1 VSQVNRLAD
10 TFGLLLDRRRPVHF
24 EFEGEP
30 YEGFEGDTIAS
41 ALAANDQW
49 ILSRSF
55 KYHRPRAAL
64 TMAGQDANTLVQI
77 AGEPNCLA
85 DRTPISAGLAVFGQN
100 YSGSLKRDRGSWVG
114 FFSRFLGVGFYYH
127 AFYRPRGIWEL
138 WAKYFRRKAGLG
150 RIDTNYRAEGFD
162 KRYRFCD
169 VAVVGAGP
177 AGLAAA
183 LDAAASGAEVLLIDE
198 NSTLGGSLNYSR
210 IGADAAIDAR
220 LRIELVNKVLA
231 TRNIEVMTDTI
242 ANGCFADNW
251 LSLVSENRL
260 HKLRAGRVVLCSGVM
275 EQPALFRNNDVPG
288 VMMGSAAQ
296 RLIKMYGVRPGKRA
310 LVLAGNDDAYGVVL
324 DLIDAG
330 VEIAAVVELRDTAVS
345 DSRALAVAKS
355 GTKIIS
361 AATVFS
367 ASSRHGRLAS
377 VEVRSIISEGQC
389 GDQPTTI
396 ECDLLC
402 MSVGFMPAYQLAC
415 QIGGNL
421 NYDDASASFSIHGLP
436 AGFDLSGSVAGT
448 WTNGEPVPNHHWP
461 IFAHPQGDEFVDLDE
476 DLKIKDIVDATKS
489 GYEHIQLVKRYS
501 TCGMGPS
508 QGRHSALAA
517 ARLVAKATQKSVAET
532 GVTTARPPFSAETL
546 AHCAGRQFHPALRT
560 NMHQR
565 HAEAGASFLLAGN
578 WYRPAY
584 YGNDAESAIRDEV
597 NQVRKSVGL
606 IDVST
611 LGGIEVM
618 GPDAAEFLNRIY
630 TFAYKKQAPGT
641 VRYALMTNDAGVV
654 VDDGVACRL
663 SEEHYYVTATT
674 SGVDRVYRHML
685 QRNAQWHL
693 DVCLA
698 NVSSAYCGV
707 NIAGPRS
714 AEVLQPLCDGL
725 DLSAAAFPYL
735 GVRLGKVAGID
746 VRVLRVGFVG
756 DLGYEIHAP
765 QHCGE
770 ALWDALMAAGA
781 DAGIRPVGIEAQRM
795 LRLEK
800 GHIIIGQDTDATTT
814 PMELQMT
821 WAIAKAKPYFVG
833 KRSLDIHAARPQQRT
848 LVGFS
853 IDDTDAAMPLES
865 HLVVDGERL
874 LGRVTS
880 SGHSPTLDKLIG
892 LAYVDTESSEPGTK
906 MTIRCDEGA
915 LTTATVVTLPFF
927 DPDNSRQELPS

>member
-1 VSQVNRLAD
+1 MSQNNRLAA
-10 TFGLLLDRRRPVHF
+10 TFGSLLDRQNPIIF
-24 EFEGEP
+24 EFEGASV
-30 YEGFEGDTIAS
+30 EGFEGDTIAS

-55 KYHRPRAAL
+55 KYHRPRAVL
-64 TMAGQDANTLVQI
+64 TMAGQDANTLVQLP
-77 AGEPNCLA
+77 GNPNCLA
-85 DRTPISAGLAVFGQN
+85 DRTPISAGLKVSGQN
-100 YSGSLKRDRGSWVG
+100 YSGSLNRDRGSWVG
-114 FFSRFLGVGFYYH
+114 LFSRFLGVGFYYH
-127 AFYRPRGIWEL
+127 AFYRPRGAWEL
-138 WAKYFRRKAGLG
+138 WVKYFRRKAGLG
-150 RIDTNYRAEGFD
+150 RIDQSYRAEGFD

-177 AGLAAA
+177 AGLRAA
-183 LDAAASGAEVLLIDE
+183 LDAAADGAEVLLVDE
-198 NSTLGGSLNYSR
+198 NSMLGGSLNYSR
-210 IGADAAIDAR
+210 IKADATVDSQQCSK
-220 LRIELVNKVLA
+220 LVDKVLA
-231 TRNIEVMTDTI
+231 TANIEVMTDTI

-251 LSLVSENRL
+251 LSLISAKRL
-260 HKLRAGRVVLCSGVM
+260 HKLRAGRVILCSGVM
-275 EQPALFRNNDVPG
+275 EQLALFRNNDVPG

-310 LVLAGNDDAYGVVL
+310 VVLAGNDDAYGVVL
-324 DLIDAG
+324 DLLDAG
-330 VEIAAVVELRDTAVS
+330 VEIAAVVELRDQAGI
-345 DSRALAVAKS
+345 DSRAVAVVNS
-355 GTKIIS
+355 GIRIIF
-361 AATVFS
+361 AATVFA
-367 ASSRHGRLAS
+367 ASSMQGRLSS
-377 VEVRSIISEGQC
+377 VDVRGIISDGQC
-389 GDQPTTI
+389 GDQPTII

-415 QIGGNL
+415 QIGAKL
-421 NYDDASASFSIHGLP
+421 DYDDASATFSIRDLP
-436 AGFDLSGSVAGT
+436 ENFAISGSVAGV
-448 WTNGEPVPNHHWP
+448 WDNGVAVPNHPWP
-461 IFAHPQGDEFVDLDE
+461 IFAHPKGDEFVDLDE
-476 DLKIKDIVDATKS
+476 DLKIKDIVDATQI
-489 GYEHIQLVKRYS
+489 GYEDIQLVKRYS

-517 ARLVAKATQKSVAET
+517 ARLVAKATQKTVAET

-560 NMHQR
+560 NMHHR
-565 HAEAGASFLLAGN
+565 HEEAGATFLQAGN

-584 YGNDAESAIRDEV
+584 YGEGAESAIQDEV
-597 NQVRKSVGL
+597 NQVRNFVGL

-618 GPDAAEFLNRIY
+618 GADAAEFLNRIY
-630 TFAYKKQAPGT
+630 TFAYKKQASGT

-663 SEEHYYVTATT
+663 SEDHFYVTATT
-674 SGVDRVYRHML
+674 IGVDGVYRHML
-685 QRNAQWHL
+685 QRNAQWNL

-707 NIAGPRS
+707 NIAGPRA
-714 AEVLQPLCDGL
+714 AEVLQPLCEGL

-735 GVRLGKVAGID
+735 GLRLGKVAGID

-770 ALWDALMAAGA
+770 ALWDALMEAGA
-781 DAGIRPVGIEAQRM
+781 HAGIRPVGIEAQRM

-800 GHIIIGQDTDATTT
+800 GHVIIGQDTDALTT
-814 PMELQMT
+814 PMELQMG

-833 KRSLDIHAARPQQRT
+833 KRSLDVHAARPQQRT

-853 IDDTDAAMPLES
+853 IDSENTAIPLES
-865 HLVVDGERL
+865 HLVVNGEQL

-880 SGHSPTLDKLIG
+880 AGYSPTLQKVIG
-892 LAYVDTESSEPGTK
+892 LAYIDAESKAPGAK
-906 MTIRCDEGA
+906 ITIRCDKGVLA
-915 LTTATVVTLPFF
+915 TATLVALPFF
-927 DPDNSRQELPS
+927 DPNNSRQELPS